1 MGETITA
8 PPAQTR
14 WAKAAAIYLERR
26 LIIILLMGF
35 ASGLPFLLTS
45 VTLSAW
51 LAQAGIGRTMIGFMS
66 WASSVYA
73 LKFLWSPIV
82 DRTPIPWLSAKIGQR
97 RSWMVVAQLMCM
109 AAMVGLGL
117 TDPGNNLALTAAWV
131 VALAFSS
138 ATQDIVIDAYRIEYL
153 EQSQYGAGAA
163 MTTLGYRVGVLAS
176 GGGALLIADAAG
188 WAVSYAIMAVLMLI
202 GIVTTLSSPEPQR
215 ITPPSAEGGYTQWI
229 KSAVVTP
236 LAEFMTRPGWLP
248 ILAFI
253 ALYKYGDALLAV
265 MSNPFYLDLGFTL
278 TQIGLVTKTYG
289 VAMTLCGSFV
299 GGILV
304 MRYGIMPTLLWGGI
318 AMGLSNLLYAALAI
332 SPSVPTFVAVI
343 SVENFAN
350 GVGSVASIAYLSS
363 LCNLAFTATQYALMT
378 SFMAFTRTI
387 LASAGGWLADQVDW
401 ITYFTLTT
409 LAAVP
414 GIVLL
419 LWLMKRFPA
428 QALPSKPVLAED

>member
-1 MGETITA
+1 MSIV
-8 PPAQTR
+8 
-14 WAKAAAIYLERR
+14 AAARTKTNWRIYLDRR
-26 LIIILLMGF
+26 LITILLMGF

-51 LAQAGIGRTMIGFMS
+51 LAQAGIAKTMIGFMS

-73 LKFLWSPIV
+73 LKFLRSPIV
-82 DRTPIPWLSAKIGQR
+82 DRTPIPFLSSFFGQR
-97 RSWMVVAQLMCM
+97 RAWMLLSQAMCM

-117 TDPGNNLALTAAWV
+117 TNPADNLALTAAWV

-163 MTTLGYRVGVLAS
+163 MTTLGYRIGVLAS
-176 GGGALLIADAAG
+176 GGGALLIADSAG
-188 WAVSYAIMAVLMLI
+188 WAVSHAIMALLMLI
-202 GIVTTLSSPEPQR
+202 GVGTTLMSPEPAHTKKA
-215 ITPPSAEGGYTQWI
+215 ILEGGYAAWI
-229 KSAVVTP
+229 SSAVVQP

-265 MSNPFYLDLGFTL
+265 MSNPFYIDLGFSL

-289 VAMTLCGSFV
+289 VGMTLFGSFV
-299 GGILV
+299 GGLIV

-318 AMGLSNLLYAALAI
+318 AMGLSNLLYALLAVM
-332 SPSVPTFVAVI
+332 PNLPMFVVVI

-387 LASAGGWLADQVDW
+387 LASGGGWLADRVDW
-401 ITYFTLTT
+401 ITYFTMTT
-409 LAAVP
+409 FAALP

-419 LWLMKRFPA
+419 LWLMRHFPVRDA
-428 QALPSKPVLAED
+428 KPLPTPLVDD